1 MRRMWHVVFFPLFLV
16 FLALGGLVVMLL
28 WNWLVP
34 ELFAG
39 HAVTY
44 WQALGLLALS
54 RILFGRMGGRGGRGG
69 WHRGGKYRMAFES
82 MSPEEREKM
91 REAMRRRW
99 GFGDRDD
106 R

>member
-54 RILFGRMGGRGGRGG
+54 RILFGGLGGRAGRG
-69 WHRGGKYRMAFES
+69 RGRQGSRSGTLPAD
-82 MSPEEREKM
+82 PTGVP
-91 REAMRRRW
+91 RRR
-99 GFGDRDD
+99 G
-106 R
+106 